1 VEHSTVQ
8 GEFMGDALTIL
19 SNPPAITKFDMAE
32 MVKGKGTTSSSL
44 TPTPRTQ
51 DASAKRMRR
60 LSSAAT
66 HLRFSRTLIDDGLG
80 AMKDSPLFCDLSM
93 PQLNEIALTGQQRA
107 FSHDQPIFAEGD
119 PLRWVSIVTSGYG
132 KKIRHSAAGKPMLV
146 HLCGPGDVLDGLGST
161 PRSTHSLEARALRE
175 CRILMW
181 DVKRFES
188 LSNQFPV
195 LRRNS
200 MQLLLGRLRMVE
212 ARLHELATERVP
224 QRLARV
230 LLRLILQARGSARF
244 PMDLTCEDLAQMA
257 GTTQFT
263 VSRLLCD
270 WAAQRIIQ
278 PERTALLVENL
289 PGLLAI
295 AMQVESQT

>member
-1 VEHSTVQ
+1 
-8 GEFMGDALTIL
+8 MGNALTVL
-19 SNPPAITKFDMAE
+19 GNPPAVTKFDIVELVKAE
-32 MVKGKGTTSSSL
+32 GAGSSSRKL
-44 TPTPRTQ
+44 TPRTQ
-51 DASAKRMRR
+51 RASAEAMRR
-60 LSSAAT
+60 LSSATT
-66 HLRFSRTLIDDGLG
+66 HLRFSLTVVNDGVG
-80 AMKDSPLFCDLSM
+80 AIKDSPLFCELSM
-93 PQLNEIALTGQQRA
+93 HELKEIALAGQQRT
-107 FSHDQPIFAEGD
+107 FSDDQPIFAEGD
-119 PLRWVSIVTSGYG
+119 PLRWVSMVTSGYA
-132 KKIRHSAAGKPMLV
+132 KTLRHSAAGKAMLL

-161 PRSTHSLEARALRE
+161 PQSTHSLEARALRE
-175 CRILMW
+175 CQIVTW
-181 DVKRFES
+181 DVKRFEC

-195 LRRNS
+195 LRRSS

-244 PMDLTCEDLAQMA
+244 PIDLTGEDLAQMA

-270 WAAQRIIQ
+270 WAEQRIIQ
-278 PERTALLVENL
+278 PERTALLAENL

-295 AMQVESQT
+295 AMHVESQT